1 MWTHTVQGALSPH
14 TCETGTAFD
23 CPACCAMVGEM
34 DFSTS
39 WVEVDGV
46 LRQPLRGQEPD
57 ETTQ

>member
-1 MWTHTVQGALSPH
+1 MVQGALSPH